1 MLYLSELYIV
11 VDDIILMIIIL
22 TYYIYTILLSLG
34 IILLFIQVLYV
45 PYVSN
50 FNDLDTTMR
59 IASKKTCYI
68 TTFIMCKFNVKL
80 RHCIVFK
87 IVQHPNVNSIL
98 PELSV
103 FCNNCMHLI
112 IVVVVH
118 SGLHNTFVLLLS
130 WRKYPEL
137 KLTPLKLCQNR
148 VS

>member
-1 MLYLSELYIV
+1 M
-11 VDDIILMIIIL
+11 
-22 TYYIYTILLSLG
+22 
-34 IILLFIQVLYV
+34 ILLFIQVSYV

-50 FNDLDTTMR
+50 FNDLDTPMR

-98 PELSV
+98 PELRL

-130 WRKYPEL
+130 WRVNSIQAISKQNLLFVWFVSLTYIIDTNL
-137 KLTPLKLCQNR
+137 KTPTIKKI
-148 VS
+148 